1 MKADTR
7 EQYISTAHTPG
18 PWVVDT
24 TGSGGCVVRP
34 VVQQHKNQRI
44 CERATFNNARLIAA
58 APDMLEALRWA
69 VNFLEDNYSETDMP
83 ELKTLRAARDMA
95 VQS

>member
-1 MKADTR
+1 M
-7 EQYISTAHTPG
+7 SAHTPG

-58 APDMLEALRWA
+58 APKLAAALDAIIQRITA
-69 VNFLEDNYSETDMP
+69 YGTLDTDDG
-83 ELKTLRAARDMA
+83 ERDLKAARAALA
-95 VQS
+95 EAGVKS